1 MVIIDAHAHAYQT
14 DSVNQIAS
22 VLDHL
27 DSILPKEDP
36 HKWCLKNEG
45 TLDALLRDEKAAG
58 IGRFVLLPVSSSAK
72 RTTELNRWVA
82 EVSRKNPEIIPF
94 ASLIP
99 GSRKLETELER
110 LLALGIQGVKIH
122 TILQRYH
129 ILNRDTLRML
139 ALLQEA
145 RLPVVLDTLHAQGV
159 IKAKPHL
166 ASSFGNLLDFSIDPE
181 KTARVARTYPRL
193 KIIAAH
199 LGCLYGWEH
208 LEPLYAL
215 DNVYFDLAYLPGI
228 LPSSEAVK
236 IIRRKGTHRIIF
248 GSDMPWRPVGEALAW
263 FLKMDFDESDQRQIL
278 GENFLELLSR

>member
-1 MVIIDAHAHAYQT
+1 MVIIDAHTHAYQT

-110 LLALGIQGVKIH
+110 LPELGIQGVKIH

-139 ALLQEA
+139 AFLNCFFVDA
-145 RLPVVLDTLHAQGV
+145 
-159 IKAKPHL
+159 
-166 ASSFGNLLDFSIDPE
+166 
-181 KTARVARTYPRL
+181 Y
-193 KIIAAH
+193 AAH
-199 LGCLYGWEH
+199 E
-208 LEPLYAL
+208 
-215 DNVYFDLAYLPGI
+215 VT
-228 LPSSEAVK
+228 
-236 IIRRKGTHRIIF
+236 RRPYYIF
-248 GSDMPWRPVGEALAW
+248 VPVDFAQPWKFV
-263 FLKMDFDESDQRQIL
+263 S
-278 GENFLELLSR
+278 